1 MVFKKTNITYITK
14 TIVKQKPH
22 IFSLFSISSIQ
33 RQRLAYKIEIW
44 FCHVVNVNYL
54 YSNKDEEKGNRKNQ
68 EKGLRKE
75 EEKNN

>member
-1 MVFKKTNITYITK
+1 
-14 TIVKQKPH
+14 
-22 IFSLFSISSIQ
+22 
-33 RQRLAYKIEIW
+33 
-44 FCHVVNVNYL
+44 VNYL